1 MSHQPLVADVCARAG
16 ELISQTQ
23 DNSLQ
28 TFVTSIQ
35 ALFDTIRTKSKV
47 RAAVVGQCH

>member
-1 MSHQPLVADVCARAG
+1 MTDQEIGAHQPLVTDVCARAG
-16 ELISQTQ
+16 ELITQTQ
-23 DNSLQ
+23 DDALQ

-47 RAAVVGQCH
+47 R